1 MRYTPSQGHHMPC
14 ILTDTYNLIDA
25 CPFRHF
31 TFTRSMYQLAE
42 QVALKSLVAEIFAK
56 LQVAENMVQVAD
68 VESTELS
75 DTAHPV
81 VQEPQ
86 VRTRGRVGRNLSR
99 VHSVRIS
106 YCFHSD

>member
-1 MRYTPSQGHHMPC
+1 
-14 ILTDTYNLIDA
+14 
-25 CPFRHF
+25 
-31 TFTRSMYQLAE
+31 MYQLAE

-86 VRTRGRVGRNLSR
+86 VRTRW
-99 VHSVRIS
+99 
-106 YCFHSD
+106 